1 MQRVLSVLVVAWSIA
16 GVLHAGPEDYS
27 SKAPVAAGSNSAGA
41 GIGPAAAR
49 PVKPAPPTPP
59 PKKAPDKARPDAEEY
74 SFKVWNNPVIAG
86 TGNTVSAN
94 TPYGRLTCTNFQTG
108 RRFCAWE

>member
-1 MQRVLSVLVVAWSIA
+1 MRRVLSVLVAACGIA
-16 GVLHAGPEDYS
+16 GVLHAGPEDHS
-27 SKAPVAAGSNSAGA
+27 SNAPVATGSKSAGA

-49 PVKPAPPTPP
+49 PVNPAAPTPP

-74 SFKVWNNPVIAG
+74 SQKVWNGPVHAS

-94 TPYGRLTCTNFQTG
+94 TRYGTLTCTIFQTG

>member
-1 MQRVLSVLVVAWSIA
+1 MRRVLSVLVVAWGIA
-16 GVLHAGPEDYS
+16 GVLHAGPEDHS
-27 SKAPVAAGSNSAGA
+27 SKAPVAAGSKSA

-49 PVKPAPPTPP
+49 PVKPASPTPP

-74 SFKVWNNPVIAG
+74 SHKVWNGPVHAS
-86 TGNTVSAN
+86 TGNTVSAS
-94 TPYGRLTCTNFQTG
+94 TPYGRLTCTIFQTG